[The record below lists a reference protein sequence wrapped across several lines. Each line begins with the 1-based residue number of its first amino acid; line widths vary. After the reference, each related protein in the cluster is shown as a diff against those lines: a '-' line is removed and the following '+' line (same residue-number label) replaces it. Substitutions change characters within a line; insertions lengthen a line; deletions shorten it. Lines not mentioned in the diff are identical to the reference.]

1 MKIDWGK
8 EIKFLNKDYKIYRLI
23 VIGIIYLCFI
33 SLIICIAKFLI
44 EYPVFIAYKYNI
56 TLNGEEYVNLFN
68 SYKWM
73 FLGVMLIAICTVP
86 IIKLANRLKKASKD
100 GAEFYSNEE
109 EQNTTNISTTKSE
122 VLNDAVMDL
131 MESNDDQ
138 SCDEKIEEEMYNT
151 LMEDKDNQ
159 LNLLKCKNI
168 KSHMKPLTMLVTREL
183 YCNSKNNITFEIALN
198 YVKNIS
204 KRNKSKQE
212 EKSKKITKNII
223 DFLKNN
229 DIIEADDVEEEKYYF
244 TSLGNIFMNYF
255 SSGII

>member
-8 EIKFLNKDYKIYRLI
+8 VIKFLSKNYRICRLI
-23 VIGIIYLCFI
+23 IIGIIYICFI
-33 SLIICIAKFLI
+33 GFIIYMAKNLI

-56 TLNGEEYVNLFN
+56 ALSGEEYINLFN
-68 SYKWM
+68 NYKWI
-73 FLGVMLIAICTVP
+73 FLGTMLIAICTIPV
-86 IIKLANRLKKASKD
+86 IKLVNRLKKASKN

-109 EQNTTNISTTKSE
+109 EQNTTNISTSKSE
-122 VLNDAVMDL
+122 VLNDAVIDL

-183 YCNSKNNITFEIALN
+183 YCNTKNNITFDIVLN

-204 KRNKSKQE
+204 KHNKSKEE

-223 DFLKNN
+223 DFLENN
-229 DIIEADDVEEEKYYF
+229 DIIETDDIEEEKYYF
-244 TSLGNIFMNYF
+244 TLLGNIFMNYF